1 MTPLLSL
8 EELDGYRHKLQA
20 QRDSNRKVI
29 SVCTGTGCK
38 AHKCDDLVSNLRAE
52 IAKAGLE
59 AEIDTKPTGCPG
71 FCERG
76 TLVVIYPEEIFYQRV
91 RPDHARDIVE
101 KTLKKGEIIDELLY
115 DDPITGKK
123 AVKESDVT
131 FYNRQ
136 QQVLI
141 GPNRFI
147 NPTEIDDYLAL
158 GGYSALAKVL
168 EEGNAEE
175 VIETITRSGLRGRG
189 GGGFPTGV
197 KWKSCRDA
205 PGEPRY
211 VICNADEGDPGAFMD
226 RCLLEGNPHSVLEGM
241 LIGAFA
247 IGSSEGYI
255 YVRNEYPLAVTN
267 ARIAAEKAR
276 EMGLLGDNIMGTDFC
291 FDLKIARG
299 AGAFVCGESTALMAS
314 IEGCV
319 GEPRVKYIHTVEQGL
334 WNKPTTLNNVE
345 TWANVPVIINKGVD
359 WYTSIGTGDVSENP
373 WGGSKGTKIF
383 ALVGKVRNNGLV
395 EVPMGTTLR
404 EIIYDIGGGMLNGV
418 PFKAV
423 QTGGPSGGCL
433 PASMLDSPVD
443 FDELSKAGSM
453 MGSGGMIVM
462 DDDTCMVDVARYFIA
477 FCMDES
483 CGKCTPCREGTKR
496 MHEILERIC
505 EGRGEPEDLDTLQEV
520 GEYMKDT
527 SLCALGGS
535 APNAVLTTLR
545 YFRSE
550 YEAHILHRQCPA
562 LKCPALSPAPCQN
575 ACPAGIDVPSYV
587 ALIVLGRYQEAMD
600 LIREDNPFPGVCG
613 YICTH
618 PCEMSCK
625 RRDVDTAVSIKNLKR
640 YLADW
645 EMQQKPSAPKGKP
658 IRTDDKVA
666 VVGSGPAGLSAA
678 YFLAREG
685 CSVTVFE
692 ADDEPGGLL
701 CWAIPEFRMPRELL
715 RYEIDRICKLG
726 VTIETG
732 ERIGETRT
740 LDSLREEGYK
750 RVFLATG
757 APREVR
763 LGIPG
768 DQAGIQGA
776 LAFLREANRS
786 PRPTLSGGVVVIGGG
801 NAAVDCARTAVRLG
815 AETVTIVY
823 RRSREE
829 MPADPDEVA
838 AAEEE
843 GVQIRLMTAPV
854 RVDVEGE
861 TAGELRCI
869 ETRLGVPDE
878 SGRRRPVPVE
888 GSEFGL
894 KAKRIIAAIGQQ
906 PDPGA
911 MHGVQGVQIDRGSR
925 CVVVPGTFQT
935 DVDWIFAGGDTVT
948 GPATVIEAV
957 YAGKQAAR
965 AMLRSLRGD
974 DLTEYSPVPI
984 PRMRVEEA
992 MDLSDEEK
1000 ADLERPAMVAVPV
1013 EQRRSGFDLDCL
1025 GLDEE
1030 VARLEAHRCL
1040 RCDVNR

>member
-8 EELDGYRHKLQA
+8 EELDAYRDKLQA
-20 QRDSNRKVI
+20 QRDPNRKVI

-38 AHKCDDLVSNLRAE
+38 AHKCDDLVSNLRTE

-91 RPDHARDIVE
+91 RPEHARDIVE
-101 KTLKKGEIIDELLY
+101 KTLKKGELVDELLY
-115 DDPITGKK
+115 RDPVTGKK
-123 AVKESDVT
+123 VIKESDVP
-131 FYNRQ
+131 FYKRQ

-147 NPTEIDDYLAL
+147 DPTEIDDYLVL

-168 EEGNAEE
+168 EEGDPAG

-226 RCLLEGNPHSVLEGM
+226 RCLLEGNPHSVIEGI

-247 IGSSEGYI
+247 IGSSEGYV

-267 ARIAAEKAR
+267 ARIAVEKAR
-276 EMGLLGDNIMGTDFC
+276 EMGLLGHRILGTDFS
-291 FDLKIARG
+291 FDLKITRG

-395 EVPMGTTLR
+395 EVPMGITLR
-404 EIIYDIGGGMLNGV
+404 EIIFDIGGGMLNGV

-433 PASMLDSPVD
+433 PSSFLDSPVD
-443 FDELSKAGSM
+443 FDELTKAGSM

-462 DDDTCMVDVARYFIA
+462 DDDTCMVDVARYFID
-477 FCMDES
+477 FCRDES

-496 MHEILERIC
+496 MYQILERIC
-505 EGRGEPEDLDTLQEV
+505 EGRGKPEDLDTLQEL

-535 APNAVLTTLR
+535 APNPVLTTLR
-545 YFRSE
+545 YFREE
-550 YEAHILHRQCPA
+550 YEAHVLHRQCPA
-562 LKCPALSPAPCQN
+562 QKCPALSPAPCQS

-587 ALIVLGRYQEAMD
+587 ALIALGRYQEALD
-600 LIREDNPFPGVCG
+600 LIREDNPLPGVCG
-613 YICTH
+613 YLCTH
-618 PCEMSCK
+618 PCEGSCK
-625 RRDVDTAVSIKNLKR
+625 RRDVDTAVSIKDLKR
-640 YLADW
+640 FVADW
-645 EMQQKPSAPKGKP
+645 EMQQKPSPPQGKP
-658 IRTDDKVA
+658 IRKDDKVA

-701 CWAIPEFRMPRELL
+701 SWAIPEFRMPREML

-732 ERIGETRT
+732 VRIGEART
-740 LDSLREEGYK
+740 LASLREEGF
-750 RVFLATG
+750 RGVFLATG
-757 APREVR
+757 AHREIR
-763 LGIPG
+763 LGVPG
-768 DQAGIQGA
+768 DHAGVQGA
-776 LAFLREANRS
+776 LAFLRQVNRS
-786 PRPTLSGGVVVIGGG
+786 PRPTRLGNVIVIGGG
-801 NAAVDCARTAVRLG
+801 NAAFDCARTAARLG
-815 AETVTIVY
+815 AESVTLVY
-823 RRSREE
+823 RRSRDE
-829 MPADPDEVA
+829 MPASPGEVA
-838 AAEEE
+838 AAEGE
-843 GVQIRLMTAPV
+843 GVALRLMTAPV
-854 RVDVEGE
+854 RVIVEGD
-861 TAGELRCI
+861 TVTELRCI

-894 KAKRIIAAIGQQ
+894 KAERIIAAIGQQ
-906 PDPGA
+906 PDLIA
-911 MHGVQGVQIDRGSR
+911 MDGVQGVQIDRGSR
-925 CVVVPGTFQT
+925 VRIDPSTFQT

-965 AMLRSLRGD
+965 AMLRYLRGD
-974 DLTEYSPVPI
+974 DLTDHAPVPI

-992 MDLSDEEK
+992 TGLSDE
-1000 ADLERPAMVAVPV
+1000 ADLGRPEMETIPA
-1013 EQRRSGFDLDCL
+1013 EQRRASFDLAWL

-1030 VARLEAHRCL
+1030 VAKMEAHRCL
-1040 RCDVNR
+1040 RCDINR